1 MHYLP
6 DNAVCNY
13 DTELRITFEHT
24 VLSIRFYKDLDVYD
38 RMVLLRTEICKK
50 DAAYGSPLVFG
61 QIMDSAVKND
71 DRISAIRTAIEMGKN
86 FDIAFGYENAL
97 INGNYATVID
107 GR

>member
-6 DNAVCNY
+6 DNAVSNY
-13 DTELRITFEHT
+13 DTELRIAFEHT
-24 VLSIRFYKDLDVYD
+24 ALSIRFYKDLGVDD
-38 RMVLLRTEICKK
+38 RTVLSRTEIYTKHA
-50 DAAYGSPLVFG
+50 DDNPLTFG
-61 QIMDSAVKND
+61 RIMDSAVKND
-71 DRISAIRTAIEMGKN
+71 DRFSAIRAAIEMGKN